1 MEEVD
6 FNVMNKEISEPLQLE
21 VGDIILKFK
30 YQKAPWIDGI
40 MAEWAQVYAEGY
52 IVQLKLYAIKKKNP

>member
-6 FNVMNKEISEPLQLE
+6 FNVMNKEISEPIQLE

-30 YQKAPWIDGI
+30 HQKAPWIDEI
-40 MAEWAQVYAEGY
+40 MAEWAQVYAGGY
-52 IVQLKLYAIKKKNP
+52 IVQLKLYTIK